1 MSATTPSR
9 PEIAQFLRSLRGVS
23 AHTRRAYG
31 SDLTQLAEWLQ
42 RSGVQDL
49 DAATSRQ
56 LNRFVA
62 NLATRNYASRSVT
75 RKVSS
80 MRRYFAFRHAQ
91 GAIGDNPALRVVAPS
106 GASQLPALVN
116 ASTLSALLDPPRSS
130 QHGSSDAHADADAE
144 RRADALGLR
153 NQLIVEVLYG
163 SGLRVSELCDL
174 RLTSLNRTKSMLTVT
189 GKGNKERRVPLSAP
203 SRDVLSSW
211 LRARSALTP
220 QSDHLLV
227 SAKGA
232 RIDPREVRRVLTNR
246 TPAPVHPHALRHT
259 FATHLLDGGAD
270 LRVVQELLGHASL
283 AATQRYT
290 RVSTKRLG
298 SVHAETHPRA

>member
-130 QHGSSDAHADADAE
+130 QHGSSDAHAHADA
-144 RRADALGLR
+144 
-153 NQLIVEVLYG
+153 
-163 SGLRVSELCDL
+163 
-174 RLTSLNRTKSMLTVT
+174 
-189 GKGNKERRVPLSAP
+189 
-203 SRDVLSSW
+203 
-211 LRARSALTP
+211 RSII
-220 QSDHLLV
+220 
-227 SAKGA
+227 GA
-232 RIDPREVRRVLTNR
+232 TIGFYFKAN
-246 TPAPVHPHALRHT
+246 
-259 FATHLLDGGAD
+259 F
-270 LRVVQELLGHASL
+270 
-283 AATQRYT
+283 
-290 RVSTKRLG
+290 
-298 SVHAETHPRA
+298 